1 MIGGLEC
8 IEEDNRQTYVS
19 FSDVPVPC
27 EEDLQA
33 DQDEHWFDEQFV
45 CLLSF

>member
-1 MIGGLEC
+1 M
-8 IEEDNRQTYVS
+8 S
-19 FSDVPVPC
+19 FSDVPMPS

-33 DQDEHWFDEQFV
+33 NQNEHWFNEQDFV